1 MECSDIIAI
10 VEIVVSAGVGIWI
23 ATIISKGQ
31 TKERFLKDYFTNEL
45 IGIKEECKCFF
56 DEICYDKKNANDI
69 KIGFKI
75 LSMRVKAFENNLNEV
90 FNNVKTNIPDDFVK
104 IQMEITGSDEYN
116 DQFKKSEVKFSA
128 PQKSRILEQ
137 RSNLLTAFSKAII
150 TINKASIS
158 NNRKRRKE

>member
-1 MECSDIIAI
+1 MECSEIIAI